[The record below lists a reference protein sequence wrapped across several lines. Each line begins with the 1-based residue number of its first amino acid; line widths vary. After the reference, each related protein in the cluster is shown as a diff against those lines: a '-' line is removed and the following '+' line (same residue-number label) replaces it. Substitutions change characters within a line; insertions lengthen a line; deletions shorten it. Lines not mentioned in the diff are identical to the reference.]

1 MINTKSNMKTEIA
14 TFGYNVGIQTA
25 PNILTFFE
33 DFHQKK
39 IQSLKILIE
48 NISEDH
54 SGLGF

>member
-14 TFGYNVGIQTA
+14 TFGFKVGMQTT
-25 PNILTFFE
+25 PDILFK

-39 IQSLKILIE
+39 IQNFKILME
-48 NISEDH
+48 NISENH